1 MWYRKRPIEEAHMK
15 LSQSTVRIALA
26 CSAVLTFSAAADA
39 QNRFISALGNDA
51 NSCSRALPCR
61 TLQRGVTAVPPGG
74 EVQILDSG
82 EFGPTVYISKSVTI
96 SADGVSATIAT
107 PAAGQTSMI
116 INNASAV
123 VALRGLL
130 LTGGGTGL
138 RGITIVNAAAV
149 HLENIEVERF
159 AADGILVYNVA
170 TEMFVSNG
178 ISRLNGARGFSYTGT
193 AGAKL
198 SVENSHFDDNATL
211 GIQLSGPV
219 ETSISNSVIAGNGSH
234 GFHQTG
240 GTSNLTWAT
249 SAHNAGAGF
258 ALSGGQLTLEESIAN
273 ANTSVGLF
281 VAAGATG
288 RISNSTFTNNGVGIQ
303 NAGTI
308 QTRTNNTVA
317 GNTTPLAGNPLT
329 ALPPT

>member
-1 MWYRKRPIEEAHMK
+1 MNAAK
-15 LSQSTVRIALA
+15 LSIRLILGCSGILMLA
-26 CSAVLTFSAAADA
+26 GLAEA

-82 EFGPTVYISKSVTI
+82 EFGPAVYISKSVTV
-96 SADGVSATIAT
+96 SADGVSATIGT
-107 PAAGQTSMI
+107 PTADQTSVI

-149 HLENIEVERF
+149 HLENVEVERF

-170 TEMFVSNG
+170 TEMFVFDSV
-178 ISRLNGARGFSYTGT
+178 SRLNGARGFSYTGT

-198 SVENSHFDDNATL
+198 SIENSHFDDNTTL

-234 GFHQTG
+234 DFHQTG

-249 SAHNAGAGF
+249 SAHNASAGF
-258 ALSGGQLTLEESIAN
+258 ALSSGQLTLEESIAN
-273 ANTSVGLF
+273 ANTNVGLF

-308 QTRTNNTVA
+308 QTRANNTVA
-317 GNTTPLAGNPLT
+317 GNTTPVAGNPLT